1 MAECKPKIGQMGLG
15 EAAEAAVAET
25 VEAEEEVDKNDQPL
39 EIPRQ
44 VGEVEA
50 SATKRVQIGIS
61 QQTNEPLELQEV

>member
-50 SATKRVQIGIS
+50 SA
-61 QQTNEPLELQEV
+61 LELQEV